1 MPHVLEDLDVLEED
15 PVLSP
20 TCDELHA
27 LTTAPHE
34 RSHVMTLLRRLITSV
49 PRLRM
54 RRQECGVSGAR
65 RFEAPLDKL
74 AREQLD
80 IYLLVM
86 GGIG

>member
-1 MPHVLEDLDVLEED
+1 MPHVLEAPDVLEED

-34 RSHVMTLLRRLITSV
+34 RSYVMTLLRRL
-49 PRLRM
+49 PRLWT
-54 RRQECGVSGAR
+54 RRQDHCHSGAR
-65 RFEAPLDKL
+65 RVEAPLDRL
-74 AREQLD
+74 AREHLD
-80 IYLLVM
+80 LYLLGM